1 MYVKIFHLVKPA
13 FFLFLIIITSGVV
26 LSQDITLKEGD
37 EAPDFKLQADNGNW
51 VKLSDYRGNSN
62 VVLYFYPKDK
72 TSGCTKEACNFRDN
86 ISKITDQ
93 NAVVLGVSVDDI
105 DSHKSFKDE
114 QKLNFILLADTNK
127 EVSKTYSGLSSSGM
141 SKRVT
146 FVIDKNGIIKKIFPS
161 VDVNEHYKEIIDAL
175 AKL

>member
-13 FFLFLIIITSGVV
+13 IILFLILISTVIVN
-26 LSQDITLKEGD
+26 SQDITLKEGD

-114 QKLNFILLADTNK
+114 QKLNFILLADTSK
-127 EVSKTYSGLSSSGM
+127 EVSKIYSGLSSSGM

-146 FVIDKNGIIKKIFPS
+146 FVIDKSGIIKKIFPS

>member
-1 MYVKIFHLVKPA
+1 MYVKIFNLIKSVS
-13 FFLFLIIITSGVV
+13 LIIV
-26 LSQDITLKEGD
+26 LLISANSVFAQDITLKEGD
-37 EAPDFKLQADNGNW
+37 TAPDFKLQSDDGAW
-51 VKLSDYRGNSN
+51 IKLSDYKGTSN

-114 QKLNFILLADTNK
+114 QKLNFILLADTSK
-127 EVSKTYSGLSSSGM
+127 VVSKTYSGLSSSGM
-141 SKRVT
+141 AKRVT

-175 AKL
+175 AKI

>member
-13 FFLFLIIITSGVV
+13 IILFLILISTVIVN
-26 LSQDITLKEGD
+26 SQDITLKEGD

-72 TSGCTKEACNFRDN
+72 TSGCTKEACNFRDK

-114 QKLNFILLADTNK
+114 QKLNFILLADTSK
-127 EVSKTYSGLSSSGM
+127 EVSKIYSGLSSSGM

-146 FVIDKNGIIKKIFPS
+146 FVIDKSGIIKKIFPS

-175 AKL
+175 